1 MLKGAI
7 QSQKSKSLVVLCKLR
22 KLAIEARKL
31 AKDKVDEAIN
41 SF

>member
-7 QSQKSKSLVVLCKLR
+7 QSQKSKSLFVLCKLR

-31 AKDKVDEAIN
+31 ADKVNEAIN